1 MLQLHQF
8 TDLCQA
14 NLQSASV
21 YLNLEGEIYK
31 FLRSQHSIIPVG
43 MKYMCALARTVEFRS
58 QFGLIT
64 QIGKC

>member
-1 MLQLHQF
+1 MNYNSL
-8 TDLCQA
+8 TGA
-14 NLQSASV
+14 MRTYRARV
-21 YLNLEGEIYK
+21 YPSLEGEIYK
-31 FLRSQHSIIPVG
+31 FLRSQHSIIPLG